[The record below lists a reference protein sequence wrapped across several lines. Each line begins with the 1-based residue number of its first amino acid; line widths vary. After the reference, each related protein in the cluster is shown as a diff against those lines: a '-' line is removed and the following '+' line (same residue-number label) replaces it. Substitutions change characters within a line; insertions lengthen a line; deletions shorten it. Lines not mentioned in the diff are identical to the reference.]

1 MNNESK
7 ERKMFKKKTLVVL
20 GLSLT
25 SLLAACAV
33 GNQPADSSIGGD
45 SADSNTSSAE
55 AAEEEFDPT
64 KDVEITFWH
73 TLGKSKAQPILDSII
88 TEFNKIYPHIK
99 VTNTQ
104 QGGYDELNEAIN
116 NNISTGNLPTMA
128 YCYEDHVAGYIDH
141 NAVLDMTP
149 YINDAT
155 YGLGKNP
162 TGYDLG
168 DKGVDD
174 MIAGYW
180 SAGSK
185 YATAGTYSLPW
196 SKSTEAL
203 FYNKTV
209 FDSKGWS
216 VPSTWDE
223 LWDLCATIKAD
234 PEYSSKDKYCLGWD
248 SDANLLI
255 TSFAQKGL
263 PYTTATPEGNG
274 SHFTFNTA
282 ANKALVTE
290 LKGYYDKQYFLT
302 KGTTANSSYTST
314 LFTAGTVLM
323 TVSSTGGTTYCYDA
337 NFETGVT
344 GIPQYDLNDK
354 KMISQGPSVTF
365 FKKGSTKAQRTAAW
379 LFYKFATNSLN
390 SAIFSKGQGYNPVRN
405 SSYETDPFDGMDEW
419 KDEDGLVGKVYTY
432 ISDPDNGYTTGQFT
446 SPAFKGSSTGRTE
459 MDGLLSSVLLGT
471 KTVDKA
477 FDDAMSNCL
486 FAE

>member
-1 MNNESK
+1 METKLK
-7 ERKMFKKKTLVVL
+7 EQKMIKRKVAVVL
-20 GLSLT
+20 GLSMAC
-25 SLLAACAV
+25 LLAACSANPSED
-33 GNQPADSSIGGD
+33 GAKSEAIAGSD
-45 SADSNTSSAE
+45 SANSE
-55 AAEEEFDPT
+55 VVEEEFDPN
-64 KDVEITFWH
+64 KKVEITFWH
-73 TLGKSKAQPILDSII
+73 TLSKSKAQPILDSII
-88 TEFNKIYPHIK
+88 EEFNKIYPNIT

-174 MIAGYW
+174 MVAGYW

-185 YATAGTYSLPW
+185 YAVSGTYSLPW

-216 VPSTWDE
+216 APTTWDE
-223 LWDLCATIKAD
+223 LWELCATIKAD
-234 PEYSSKDKYCLGWD
+234 PDYSSSEKYCLGWD

-255 TSFAQKGL
+255 TSFAQKDL
-263 PYTTATPEGNG
+263 PYTTATPEGNN
-274 SHFTFNTA
+274 SHFTFNTPE
-282 ANKALVTE
+282 NRALVSE
-290 LKGYYDKQYFLT
+290 LKTYYDKQYFLT

-344 GIPQYDLNDK
+344 GIPQYDLNDR
-354 KMISQGPSVTF
+354 KMISQGPSITF

-390 SAIFSKGQGYNPVRN
+390 SALFAKAQGYNPVRN
-405 SSYETDPFDGMDEW
+405 SSYDTAPFADMDVW
-419 KDEDGLVGKVYTY
+419 ADENGLVGKVYSY
-432 ISDPDNGYTTGQFT
+432 ISDEDNGYTTGQFT
-446 SPAFKGSSTGRTE
+446 SPAFKGSSTGRNE
-459 MDGLLSSVLLGT
+459 MDGLLPSVLLGT
-471 KTVDKA
+471 KTVEKA

>member
-1 MNNESK
+1 
-7 ERKMFKKKTLVVL
+7 MFKKKTAVFL

-25 SLLAACAV
+25 CLLSACTVA
-33 GNQPADSSIGGD
+33 NSSEDSS
-45 SADSNTSSAE
+45 SSSSVESTVTSSSE
-55 AAEEEFDPT
+55 TGEEEFDPS

-73 TLGKSKAQPILDSII
+73 TMGKSTGQTALNSII

-149 YINDAT
+149 YINDET

-174 MIAGYW
+174 MISGYW
-180 SAGSK
+180 KAGSS

-196 SKSTEAL
+196 SKSTEVL
-203 FYNKTV
+203 FYNKKV
-209 FDSKGWS
+209 FDDKGWN

-234 PEYSSKDKYCLGWD
+234 PDYAADDKYCLGWD

-263 PYTTATPEGNG
+263 PYTTATPEGSN

-282 ANKALVTE
+282 ENKALVSE
-290 LKGYYDKQYFLT
+290 LKGYYDKKYFCT
-302 KGTTANSSYTST
+302 KGTTANNSYTST

-323 TVSSTGGTTYCYDA
+323 TVSSTGGTSRCYTE
-337 NFETGVT
+337 NFTTGVA
-344 GIPQYDLNDK
+344 GIPQYDLNNK

-379 LFYKFATNSLN
+379 LFYKFATNTLN
-390 SAIFSKGQGYNPVRN
+390 SANFVADQGYSPVRN
-405 SSYETDPFDGMDEW
+405 SSYSAAPLTDQEEW
-419 KDEDGLVGKVYTY
+419 TASKALVGTVYNY
-432 ISDPDNGYTTGQFT
+432 IGDADNGYTTGQFT

-459 MDGLLSSVLLGT
+459 MDGLLSAVLLGT